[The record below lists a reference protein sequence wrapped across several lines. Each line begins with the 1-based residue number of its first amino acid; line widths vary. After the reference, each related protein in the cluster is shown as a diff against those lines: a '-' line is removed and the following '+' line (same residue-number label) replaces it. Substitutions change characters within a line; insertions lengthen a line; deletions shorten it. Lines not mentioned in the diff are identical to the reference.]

1 MISLLSAPCRPLA
14 SRFKEQGFFVLLWN
28 LDYYILLYAQK
39 ERFRLLRI
47 IFSFI
52 LLFFMIT
59 LGACSSTV
67 DAPVPEIAESSPESI
82 EPEIIFAEDFSSGQV
97 SNWDIHIINPDEE
110 AGWSISETEEGLHY
124 EGRQHAFARP
134 PVDGLT
140 DHTINFKFK
149 LLEDASGVLPFNF
162 SFREKTNNGHQRYF
176 VSIGLNEIG
185 LTKQNTASHLTLSP
199 NDFNLIR
206 KLYHPLE
213 SNIWYELKVS
223 VLENLILV
231 YLDDQLIIQHLDHDN
246 PLLIGKI
253 AFETLE
259 QSRIL
264 IDDIV
269 IVRDYVEYYTD
280 KIAELEKELTGPIIN
295 RTTHGIISWD
305 ETWQGEMHIV
315 GDIIV
320 EKGYTLTI
328 EPGTTI
334 TIAAKQD
341 LHNLCTYEP
350 DLRQGIR
357 GRNEVLPPGYEGIHP
372 GEPFRDEENH
382 IRILVLGTLHAV
394 GTPEKMI
401 TFTSD
406 SPNPDIWDWTG
417 LLFENGILSYSKMKY
432 YRVLHPGNGTVV
444 SHNILKNVGE
454 CAIGAHNGTAIIEH
468 NQISYAGHELI
479 DIQGGSHIIRY
490 NSLGPNIGTGHCGI
504 VVVNGTSQIYNNQIY
519 QCPHGILLL
528 GGTPSIFDNTI
539 SECYQGITYDVPADS
554 FRIEDN
560 TLINNKRD
568 IRRNY

>member
-1 MISLLSAPCRPLA
+1 M
-14 SRFKEQGFFVLLWN
+14 K
-28 LDYYILLYAQK
+28 
-39 ERFRLLRI
+39 I
-47 IFSFI
+47 IFCFI
-52 LLFFMIT
+52 LVFFMIT
-59 LGACSSTV
+59 LGACNPTV
-67 DAPVPEIAESSPESI
+67 ETPVPEIAESSPEST
-82 EPEIIFAEDFSSGQV
+82 EPVIIFAEDFSSGQAT
-97 SNWDIHIINPDEE
+97 NWDIHIINPDEE

-134 PVDGLT
+134 PVDGLS
-140 DHTINFKFK
+140 DYTINYKFK
-149 LLEDASGVLPFNF
+149 LLEHASGVLPFNF

-185 LTKQNTASHLTLSP
+185 LTKQDTASHSTLSP
-199 NDFNLIR
+199 NDFKLIR
-206 KLYHPLE
+206 KLYHPIE
-213 SNIWYELKVS
+213 SNIWYEIKVS

-246 PLLIGKI
+246 PHLIGKI

-269 IVRDYVEYYTD
+269 IVRDHVEYYTS

-328 EPGTTI
+328 EPGTII
-334 TIAAKQD
+334 TVAAKQD

-382 IRILVLGTLHAV
+382 TSIHIYGTLHAV
-394 GTPEKMI
+394 GTPDQMI
-401 TFTSD
+401 TITSD
-406 SPNPDIWDWTG
+406 SPEPDIWDWN
-417 LLFENGILSYSKMKY
+417 FFSFQDGILSYCIMEY
-432 YRVLHPGNGTVV
+432 YRILHPGNGTTV
-444 SHNILKNVGE
+444 SHNILRHAGE
-454 CAIGAHNGTAIIEH
+454 CAIGAGQSDNGTTLIEY
-468 NQISYAGHELI
+468 NSISYAGHELI
-479 DIQGGSHIIRY
+479 DIQEGNPVIRY
-490 NSLGPNIGTGHCGI
+490 NYLGPNPGTCCRAGI
-504 VVVNGTSQIYNNQIY
+504 VVVDGTPVITDNEIFGCN
-519 QCPHGILLL
+519 HGILIL
-528 GGTPSIFDNTI
+528 GGTPKIINNTI
-539 SECYQGITYDVPADS
+539 AECNEGITFDVPADS
-554 FRIEDN
+554 FKIENN
-560 TLINNKRD
+560 TLSNNNRD